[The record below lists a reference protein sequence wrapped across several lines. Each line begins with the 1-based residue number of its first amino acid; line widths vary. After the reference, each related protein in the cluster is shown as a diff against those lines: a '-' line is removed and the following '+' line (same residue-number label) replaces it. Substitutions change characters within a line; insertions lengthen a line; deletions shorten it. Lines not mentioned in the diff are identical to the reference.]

1 MTDDITIRS
10 DLRPGDLGRIITL
23 HGEGY
28 EQEAGQF
35 GLTFE
40 AFVGRT
46 IAEFVLDNDARGRVW
61 LAERGTRLVGCA
73 ALVDRGDKGQLRWII
88 VSPAARGLRLG
99 ARLIDAAMAYASER
113 QFREVFLETTPGL
126 DASMEIYR
134 KLGFE
139 VVNEQMHAL
148 WTEEALPVLTMKKV
162 MR

>member
-1 MTDDITIRS
+1 MTYDITIRT

-46 IAEFVLDNDARGRVW
+46 IAEFVIDNGARGRVW
-61 LAERGTRLVGCA
+61 LAERGRDLVGCA
-73 ALVDRGDKGQLRWII
+73 AMVDRGEKGQLRWII
-88 VSPAARGLRLG
+88 VSPAARGLGLG

-113 QFREVFLETTPGL
+113 QFKEVFLETTPGL
-126 DASMEIYR
+126 DASMGIYQ

-139 VVNEQMHAL
+139 IVNEEMHPL
-148 WTEEALPVLTMKKV
+148 WTEEPLPVLTMMKKL
-162 MR
+162 